1 LSDRPKLFSTT
12 GIFTCL
18 EPACGRAA
26 FLVGTERFALVGREV
41 GGRALTGA
49 DGAGCNFGT
58 ASVGK
63 LIAGRTICGK
73 GSDRETAG
81 DRIAL
86 TIGARYI
93 VPNAT
98 RLTTTNATRTCVERM
113 PTGLNRAGVVIPAE
127 AVIPSPEVVL

>member
-1 LSDRPKLFSTT
+1 M
-12 GIFTCL
+12 
-18 EPACGRAA
+18 A
-26 FLVGTERFALVGREV
+26 
-41 GGRALTGA
+41 
-49 DGAGCNFGT
+49 GAGCTLGT

-73 GSDRETAG
+73 GSGRETAG
-81 DRIAL
+81 NRTAL

-113 PTGLNRAGVVIPAE
+113 PTGLKGAGAVIPAE
-127 AVIPSPEVVL
+127 AVVPSPDSSF